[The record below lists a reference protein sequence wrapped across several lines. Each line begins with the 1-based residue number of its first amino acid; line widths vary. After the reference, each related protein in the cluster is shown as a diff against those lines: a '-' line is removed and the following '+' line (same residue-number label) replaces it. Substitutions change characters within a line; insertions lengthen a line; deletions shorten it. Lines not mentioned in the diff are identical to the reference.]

1 VVTRCTCSHRPQI
14 AAARA
19 DKVKR
24 LCTRLV
30 SLSIPSL
37 TDLQRVIRIVSA
49 GNYLK
54 ESVHAI
60 TYCIF
65 ALYRQAWKLDL
76 VFKNTASINLF
87 RSHG

>member
-1 VVTRCTCSHRPQI
+1 MVRRCTCSHRPQI

-24 LCTRLV
+24 LCTRML
-30 SLSIPSL
+30 SLPILSL
-37 TDLQRVIRIVSA
+37 TDLQRVIRIASA

-60 TYCIF
+60 TRCIF

-76 VFKNTASINLF
+76 VFRNTASMNLF
-87 RSHG
+87 RSHW